1 MGWDQQD
8 DMILDGMGWDEQD
21 DMILMEWD
29 GMG

>member
-1 MGWDQQD
+1 MGWGEQD